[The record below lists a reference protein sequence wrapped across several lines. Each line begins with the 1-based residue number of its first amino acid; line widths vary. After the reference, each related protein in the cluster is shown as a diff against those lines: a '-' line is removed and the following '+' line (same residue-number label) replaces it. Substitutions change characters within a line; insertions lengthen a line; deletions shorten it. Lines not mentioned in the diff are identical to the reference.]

1 MKNTHQKKRTI
12 FSVYRGVRH
21 WFAINLK
28 GEDFSDFYIPLLNLY
43 FRVPSNTIFGWHLSK
58 YQIYEA
64 DSLYFLRNHFKND
77 QGGLFVDVGANFGWY
92 TLLFSQFAGSQGH
105 VVALEP
111 DAQNYELLINN
122 EKRNNVSNVTT
133 LQFAA
138 GRKSANLILGKA
150 PETNPGMHSLVD
162 LPHIKKA
169 ENGQVL
175 HVKKLDDLLTPFSGI
190 IDLLK
195 IDIEGYEVA
204 AFEGA
209 YETLKRCKMIL
220 VEYSPAF
227 IQAAGDSKQRFFD
240 VLIDAGFDFYEIHPD
255 KLRPLDAAVRDE
267 LVQRLNDAMYWQ
279 QDFFCINRH
288 LAA

>member
-1 MKNTHQKKRTI
+1 MKNTHRKKRTI
-12 FSVYRGVRH
+12 FSACRGIRH
-21 WFAINLK
+21 WVSVYLK
-28 GEDFSDFYIPLLNLY
+28 GETFSDFYIPLLNLF

-64 DSLYFLRNHFKND
+64 DSLYFLRNHFKNA

-92 TLLFSQFAGSQGH
+92 TLLFSQFAGAQGH

-111 DAQNYELLINN
+111 DASNHQLLIHNQT
-122 EKRNNVSNVTT
+122 RNNVNNVTT

-138 GRKSANLILGKA
+138 GRNSASLILGKA

-162 LPHIKKA
+162 LPHIKKEA
-169 ENGQVL
+169 DGQVV
-175 HVKKLDDLLTPFSGI
+175 HVKKLDDLLAPFPGI
-190 IDLLK
+190 IELLK

-209 YETLKRCKMIL
+209 SETLKRCKMIL

-227 IQAAGDSKQRFFD
+227 IKAAGDSKQRFFD
-240 VLIDAGFDFYEIHPD
+240 ALIDAGFDFYEIHPE
-255 KLRPLDAAVRDE
+255 KLYPLDPVVRAE

-288 LAA
+288 LAV